1 MTYSSRA
8 KLSKNRE
15 RGHLE
20 LSWGRNSGRETYK
33 GPRFVRHMAA
43 SEALTSALH
52 LAKQCLVSKNL
63 FTLRDDDGWSWSWWW
78 MMMMMTMMMMMMTML
93 MMSPPKHLELIIVQ
107 FTFLL
112 LPAQES
118 NQAGIFAKTC
128 KQEKSWGR
136 ASLCEQFL
144 YELL

>member
-1 MTYSSRA
+1 
-8 KLSKNRE
+8 
-15 RGHLE
+15 
-20 LSWGRNSGRETYK
+20 
-33 GPRFVRHMAA
+33 
-43 SEALTSALH
+43 
-52 LAKQCLVSKNL
+52 
-63 FTLRDDDGWSWSWWW
+63 
-78 MMMMMTMMMMMMTML
+78 MMTK
-93 MMSPPKHLELIIVQ
+93 MMSPPKHLEWIIAQ

-128 KQEKSWGR
+128 KQEKSLGR